1 MADSRNTYTI
11 KEEEGVGSV
20 RVADEVVLIIAA
32 MAATEVKGVASLAGG
47 ITNDNLPKKGAK
59 SLSKCARIS
68 VEEGVVNV
76 DLVIS
81 IEFDNA
87 IPEVS
92 CAVQER
98 VKSAIEGMTGLK
110 VGAVNISVT
119 GVGAEIES

>member
-11 KEEEGVGSV
+11 KEKEGVGSV
-20 RVADEVVLIIAA
+20 HVADEVVLIIAA
-32 MAATEVKGVASLAGG
+32 LAATEVKGVASLAGG
-47 ITNDNLPKKGAK
+47 ITNENLPKKGAK
-59 SLSKCARIS
+59 SLGKCARIS
-68 VEEGVVNV
+68 VEDGVVTV

-81 IEFDNA
+81 IEFDHA

-92 CAVQER
+92 NAVQER

-119 GVGAEIES
+119 GVGAEVQA